1 MTVIITVIMLAE
13 ILQANNTVMDIKGAG
28 FICRIKTLLSGLA
41 GVNKL

>member
-13 ILQANNTVMDIKGAG
+13 ILPANNTVIDIKGAG
-28 FICRIKTLLSGLA
+28 FIRMKTLLSGLA